1 MIVSAVIW
9 PNEVKLRIEE
19 GQALNPGV
27 PRVCDM
33 I

>member
-19 GQALNPGV
+19 GQALNPGYLGSV
-27 PRVCDM
+27 